1 MSVTTRHERSAES
14 KGIGTELYERV
25 AAFIVAMQ
33 LAFNTAVT
41 LLEAGHSQEEVRA
54 ELAQR
59 MNLQGAVITVV
70 VAGATAYAGISV
82 MSSIGSTLSLSQ
94 GDMFYNSSQA
104 LQDGINQ
111 FFTNL
116 PTVFVVIA
124 LVLIV
129 GYLTILR

>member
-1 MSVTTRHERSAES
+1 MAVAESHERNRSR
-14 KGIGTELYERV
+14 IGGVKTRILAMLAALVV
-25 AAFIVAMQ
+25 AFK
-33 LAFNTAVT
+33 TATT
-41 LLEAGHSQEEVRA
+41 LLKAGHSQAEVRA

-59 MNLQGAVITVV
+59 MNLQGAVVTVV
-70 VAGATAYAGISV
+70 VAGATAFAGISV
-82 MSSIGSTLSLSQ
+82 MSSIGGTLALSQ
-94 GDMFYNSSQA
+94 GDMFYNSSEA